1 MNRAKREISARESS
15 MAAESESTGRYTCV
29 ADVMTRKTVSLSPHH
44 SIAEA
49 VSLMADRHF
58 RHIVVVD
65 TGGQILGVISDRDI
79 LRTLART
86 NNWQTKD
93 VSQIMTPD
101 PFTVKRETP
110 LSVAVAR
117 IVSKRITFTVKRE
130 TPLSVAVARIVS
142 KRINCLPVL
151 DDEGRVCGIVTSTDL
166 LKAYQKLLESLE
178 RNRATL

>member
-1 MNRAKREISARESS
+1 MNKENGQMSTRESS
-15 MAAESESTGRYTCV
+15 MASESESTRRYTCV

-44 SIAEA
+44 SITEA

-65 TGGQILGVISDRDI
+65 TAGQILGVISDRDI

-93 VSQIMTPD
+93 VSQIMAPD
-101 PFTVKRETP
+101 TCTVKRGTP
-110 LSVAVAR
+110 LSIAVAR
-117 IVSKRITFTVKRE
+117 IGCERID
-130 TPLSVAVARIVS
+130 
-142 KRINCLPVL
+142 CLPVRG
-151 DDEGRVCGIVTSTDL
+151 DEGKVCGIVTSTDL

-178 RNRATL
+178 RNRATP

>member
-1 MNRAKREISARESS
+1 MNQSNREGS
-15 MAAESESTGRYTCV
+15 SESLTAGQSQPTGRYQCV
-29 ADVMTRKTVSLSPHH
+29 ADVMTRKTVTLSPHH
-44 SIAEA
+44 GFAEA

-65 TGGQILGVISDRDI
+65 TGGKILGVISDRDI

-86 NNWQTKD
+86 ANWQAKD
-93 VSQIMTPD
+93 VSQIMTRD

-110 LSVAVAR
+110 LVVAVA
-117 IVSKRITFTVKRE
+117 K
-130 TPLSVAVARIVS
+130 IVS

-151 DDEGRVCGIVTSTDL
+151 DDDGKVCGILTSTDL

-178 RNRATL
+178 NNRAIP

>member
-1 MNRAKREISARESS
+1 MNKENGQMSARESS
-15 MAAESESTGRYTCV
+15 MEPESESTGKYTCV

-44 SIAEA
+44 SFTEA

-93 VSQIMTPD
+93 VS
-101 PFTVKRETP
+101 
-110 LSVAVAR
+110 
-117 IVSKRITFTVKRE
+117 
-130 TPLSVAVARIVS
+130 
-142 KRINCLPVL
+142 
-151 DDEGRVCGIVTSTDL
+151 
-166 LKAYQKLLESLE
+166 
-178 RNRATL
+178 

>member
-1 MNRAKREISARESS
+1 MNQSNREGS
-15 MAAESESTGRYTCV
+15 SESLTAGQSQPTGRDQCV
-29 ADVMTRKTVSLSPHH
+29 ADVMTRKTVTLSPHH
-44 SIAEA
+44 GFAEA

-65 TGGQILGVISDRDI
+65 TGGKILGVISDRDI

-86 NNWQTKD
+86 ANWQTKD
-93 VSQIMTPD
+93 VSQIMTRD

-110 LSVAVAR
+110 LVVAVA
-117 IVSKRITFTVKRE
+117 K
-130 TPLSVAVARIVS
+130 IVS

-151 DDEGRVCGIVTSTDL
+151 DDDGKVCGILTSTDL

-178 RNRATL
+178 NNRAIP

>member
-1 MNRAKREISARESS
+1 MNQRNREINTCESS
-15 MAAESESTGRYTCV
+15 MTAQSELTGRYKCV

-44 SIAEA
+44 SIVEA

-79 LRTLART
+79 LRTLARPH
-86 NNWQTKD
+86 NWQTKD

-117 IVSKRITFTVKRE
+117 IVSKRI
-130 TPLSVAVARIVS
+130 
-142 KRINCLPVL
+142 NCLPVL
-151 DDEGRVCGIVTSTDL
+151 DDEGKVCGIVTSTDL

-178 RNRATL
+178 RNRATP

>member
-1 MNRAKREISARESS
+1 MNQSNREGSVESLT
-15 MAAESESTGRYTCV
+15 AAHSQSTGRYQCV
-29 ADVMTRKTVSLSPHH
+29 ADVMTRKTVTLSPHH
-44 SIAEA
+44 GFAEA

-65 TGGQILGVISDRDI
+65 TGGQIVGVISDRDI

-86 NNWQTKD
+86 TNWQKKD
-93 VSQIMTPD
+93 VSQIMTRD

-110 LSVAVAR
+110 LSVAVA
-117 IVSKRITFTVKRE
+117 K
-130 TPLSVAVARIVS
+130 IVS

-151 DDEGRVCGIVTSTDL
+151 DDEGKVCGIVTSTDL

-178 RNRATL
+178 SNRAAL

>member
-1 MNRAKREISARESS
+1 MNQSNREITGRESS
-15 MAAESESTGRYTCV
+15 MAVQNESIGRYKSV
-29 ADVMTRKTVSLSPHH
+29 ADVMTRKTITLSPHH
-44 SIAEA
+44 GIAEA

-86 NNWQTKD
+86 SNWQTKD
-93 VSQIMTPD
+93 VSQIMTRD
-101 PFTVKRETP
+101 PVTVKRETP
-110 LSVAVAR
+110 LSVAVAK
-117 IVSKRITFTVKRE
+117 IV
-130 TPLSVAVARIVS
+130 A

-151 DDEGRVCGIVTSTDL
+151 DEEDKVCGILTSTDL

-178 RNRATL
+178 KNRATP

>member
-1 MNRAKREISARESS
+1 MNQSNREGS
-15 MAAESESTGRYTCV
+15 SESLTAGQSQPTGRYQCV
-29 ADVMTRKTVSLSPHH
+29 AEVMTRKTVTLSPHH
-44 SIAEA
+44 GFAEA

-65 TGGQILGVISDRDI
+65 TGGKILGVISDRDI

-86 NNWQTKD
+86 TNWQAKD
-93 VSQIMTPD
+93 VSQIMTRD

-110 LSVAVAR
+110 LVVAVA
-117 IVSKRITFTVKRE
+117 K
-130 TPLSVAVARIVS
+130 IVS

-151 DDEGRVCGIVTSTDL
+151 DDDGKVCGILTSTDL

-178 RNRATL
+178 NNRAIP

>member
-1 MNRAKREISARESS
+1 MNKENGQMSARESS
-15 MAAESESTGRYTCV
+15 MEPESESTGKYTCV
-29 ADVMTRKTVSLSPHH
+29 ADVMTRKTVSLSLHH
-44 SIAEA
+44 SFTEA

-101 PFTVKRETP
+101 PFTVKRDTA
-110 LSVAVAR
+110 LSIAVA
-117 IVSKRITFTVKRE
+117 K
-130 TPLSVAVARIVS
+130 IVS

-151 DDEGRVCGIVTSTDL
+151 DDEGKVCGIVTSTDL
-166 LKAYQKLLESLE
+166 LKAYQKLLQSLE
-178 RNRATL
+178 RTHPMP